1 MKGDG
6 KLRIQLDDLINKEK
20 LQKMQ
25 DHISQATDMALLT
38 VDFKGVPITEHSNCK
53 AFCLVMRN
61 HPQSR
66 DMCQKCDSRGG
77 IEAARLEKPYIYIC
91 HQGLVDL
98 AVPIISQGQYLGAIM
113 AGQVQLANSKDQDL
127 LEHMHMRMPIEHE
140 EVLDKKI
147 VEYKNNLPSLSLEKI
162 KSIGN
167 MLFDF
172 AELITHQDLEAKL
185 VTEKLKAK
193 RRTDDVGITYS
204 ELKPIVNPE
213 DIPPNPY
220 PFLKPAFNMLAQ
232 SSDHKLS
239 VEEMAMACNVS
250 VNYFSKCFSKT
261 TGMRFA
267 AYQNQLKVQE
277 AEKLLKTTNRTV
289 TEISDNLGF
298 ESPSYFIKC
307 FKQLLGVTPSN
318 YRQRYM
324 EKMKIDHHTQIT

>member
-1 MKGDG
+1 MKI
-6 KLRIQLDDLINKEK
+6 RLDDLIDKDK
-20 LQKMQ
+20 FQKMQ

-38 VDFKGVPITEHSNCK
+38 VDFKGVPLTEHSNCK
-53 AFCLVMRN
+53 AFCAVMRH

-98 AVPIISQGQYLGAIM
+98 AVPIISHGQYLGAIM
-113 AGQVQLANSKDQDL
+113 AGQVQLANPVDQDQ
-127 LEHMHMRMPIEHE
+127 LEYMHMRTRIEHDDALE
-140 EVLDKKI
+140 KKI
-147 VEYKNNLPSLSLEKI
+147 EEYKKQLPSLSLDKI
-162 KSIGN
+162 KAIGN

-172 AELITHQDLEAKL
+172 TELIIHQNHEMIFTTD
-185 VTEKLKAK
+185 TLKS
-193 RRTDDVGITYS
+193 RRQTDQNHVTYS
-204 ELKPIVNPE
+204 ELNPVVNPE
-213 DIPPNPY
+213 NVPPSSY
-220 PFLKPAFNMLAQ
+220 PFLKPAFKMLSQ
-232 SSDHKLS
+232 SIEQKLS
-239 VEEMAMACNVS
+239 VDEMAAICNVS

-261 TGMRFA
+261 TGLRFA
-267 AYQNQLKVQE
+267 AYQNQLKVQQ

-324 EKMKIDHHTQIT
+324 EKMKIDHHSQVT